1 MFFIEVSEDKLEI
14 VDKIREFRDSEERIK
29 VLEAENEL
37 LKFINVEYKNKLIDL
52 FSDNIERTELLDEIS
67 NLKMELN
74 RVKLDLENVDDYFEF
89 LITSPNKVSSVLG
102 EIRRCLNG
110 AKEEVLVCS
119 PWITYLANEFKNFN
133 KNVKIKVITNWRRED
148 IKSGIT
154 DLDKLRVLDDL
165 GADIRFNN
173 DLHAK
178 MLIIDSKEAIISS
191 ANFTRRG
198 FQVNYE
204 AGVIIRKK
212 TDVSQAV
219 DFFNGV
225 WEESKSLTMEMI
237 TKKADS
243 E

>member
-1 MFFIEVSEDKLEI
+1 MKVSEDNLDL
-14 VDKIREFRDSEERIK
+14 VDKIREIRGGEERIK

-37 LKFINVEYKNKLIDL
+37 LKASNVEYKSKLVDL
-52 FSDNIERTELLDEIS
+52 FSDIIDWGELLDEIS

-74 RVKLDLENVDDYFEF
+74 QVKLDLESVDDYFEF
-89 LITSPNKVSSVLG
+89 LITSPSKVSSVLG
-102 EIRRCLNG
+102 EIRKCLNG

-119 PWITYLANEFKNFN
+119 PWITYLASEFKNFN

-165 GADIRFNN
+165 GAVIRFNN

-178 MLIIDSKEAIISS
+178 MLIIDSREAIISS

-198 FQVNYE
+198 LLVNYE
-204 AGVIIRKK
+204 AGVIVRKRA
-212 TDVSQAV
+212 DVLQAV
-219 DFFNGV
+219 NFFNGV
-225 WEESKSLTMEMI
+225 WDESKSLTMEMI
-237 TKKADS
+237 KNKADS